1 MLNKP
6 FHHIHIV
13 GCSPRSGTTL
23 MQEMMVACFD
33 IDEHCEH
40 EQSVFKA
47 PREGA
52 GILCTKHPRE
62 GMYMP
67 CVLNHNPHV
76 TAIYVVRDPR
86 DVIVSTHK
94 RHPDKYYSSLYF
106 WLDAERH
113 AQRLKNNTRFIV
125 VRYEDLA
132 TDPDAVQRRLESLMP
147 FLTRRFL
154 FSEFHLHAKISDQ
167 SAVALN
173 GVRPVDSSSI
183 GRWRHHL
190 DRVASQI
197 QKHGDIADALIYYGY
212 EKDRQ
217 WQNMLPI
224 KPKHFESVMSEA
236 YGMRE
241 RLRMAWR
248 IHRKCFHYKWVS
260 RR

>member
-1 MLNKP
+1 MSNKP

-23 MQEMMVACFD
+23 MQEMMISCFE

-40 EQSVFKA
+40 EQSIFKA
-47 PREGA
+47 PRQGS

-67 CVLNHNPHV
+67 CVLANNPNV

-94 RHPDKYYSSLYF
+94 RHPEKYYSSLYF
-106 WLDAERH
+106 WLDADRH
-113 AQRLKNNTRFIV
+113 ARRLQNNPRFIV

-132 TDPDAVQRRLESLMP
+132 TDPDGVQRRLEGLMP
-147 FLTRRFL
+147 FLKRRFA
-154 FSEFHLHAKISDQ
+154 FSEFHLHAKVSDQ

-173 GVRPVDSSSI
+173 GIRPVDASSI
-183 GRWRHHL
+183 GRWRNHL

-197 QKHGDIADALIYYGY
+197 QRHGDIADALIHYGY
-212 EKDRQ
+212 ETDKQ
-217 WQNMLPI
+217 WQTQLPCN
-224 KPKHFESVMSEA
+224 PKHFDSVMSES
-236 YGMRE
+236 YGWRE
-241 RLRMAWR
+241 RWSMGWR
-248 IHRKCFHYKWVS
+248 IRRKCLHYWWS
-260 RR
+260 GRH